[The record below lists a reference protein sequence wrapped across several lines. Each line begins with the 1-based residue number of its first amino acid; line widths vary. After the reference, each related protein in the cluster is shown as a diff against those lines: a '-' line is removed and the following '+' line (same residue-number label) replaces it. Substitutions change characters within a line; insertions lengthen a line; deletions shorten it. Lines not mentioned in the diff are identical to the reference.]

1 MASSHNDISN
11 ELNNILGS
19 SVKSRT
25 SSTPYRPNNVYSRRK
40 KTMKQSKRSIF
51 EIKIFDFPGI
61 AIYKMDETDEKKLQE
76 IDAGSIVLH
85 ERDSENVVMTEIS
98 TS

>member
-1 MASSHNDISN
+1 MASSLNDDRN
-11 ELNNILGS
+11 ELRSTLGS
-19 SVKSRT
+19 SIKSRA
-25 SSTPYRPNNVYSRRK
+25 SSTPYRPNDVYSRRK

-51 EIKIFDFPGI
+51 EIKIIDFPGI
-61 AIYKMDETDEKKLQE
+61 SIYKMDETDEKKLQE
-76 IDAGSIVLH
+76 IDAGSIFLH